1 MNFYFPLQRTA
12 VFHWIEG
19 LIELLPESTLNELS
33 SSLMAP
39 LVREMSEEDKNID
52 PKMRQLA
59 LKVGNSLK
67 QKMGDAPYQLLKTR
81 IITKLMLRR
90 AERKK
95 INAQIKVDDPVRA
108 SLRKMGER
116 SRKKEA
122 KKRKMD
128 VLKGRALP
136 KKRKKRNVGEDDELF

>member
-1 MNFYFPLQRTA
+1 M
-12 VFHWIEG
+12 FHWIEG
-19 LIELLPESTLNELS
+19 LIELLPEATLAELTMN
-33 SSLMAP
+33 LMAP

-67 QKMGDAPYQLLKTR
+67 QRIGDAEYQLLKTR
-81 IITKLMLRR
+81 LITKLMLRR

-95 INAQIKVDDPVRA
+95 LTAQVKVDDPVRA
-108 SLRKMGER
+108 SLRKIGER
-116 SRKKEA
+116 TRKKEA

-136 KKRKKRNVGEDDELF
+136 KKKKRKVADDDDLF

>member
-1 MNFYFPLQRTA
+1 MQRTS

-19 LIELLPESTLNELS
+19 LIELLPENTLNELS
-33 SSLMAP
+33 SNLMAP

-67 QKMGDAPYQLLKTR
+67 QRIGDAEYQLLKTR
-81 IITKLMLRR
+81 LQTKLMLRR
-90 AERKK
+90 ADRKK
-95 INAQIKVDDPVRA
+95 LVAQVKVDDPVRA
-108 SLRKMGER
+108 SLRKIGEQT
-116 SRKKEA
+116 RKKVA

-136 KKRKKRNVGEDDELF
+136 KKKKRKVNEDDDLF

>member
-1 MNFYFPLQRTA
+1 M
-12 VFHWIEG
+12 
-19 LIELLPESTLNELS
+19 ELLPENTLSEVSIN
-33 SSLMAP
+33 LMAP

-52 PKMRQLA
+52 AKMRQLA

-67 QKMGDAPYQLLKTR
+67 RRVGDAEYQLLKTR
-81 IITKLMLRR
+81 LLTKLMLRR

-95 INAQIKVDDPVRA
+95 LAAQVKVDDPVRA
-108 SLRKMGER
+108 SLRKIGER
-116 SRKKEA
+116 TRKKEA

-136 KKRKKRNVGEDDELF
+136 KKKKRKFAEDDDLF

>member
-1 MNFYFPLQRTA
+1 
-12 VFHWIEG
+12 
-19 LIELLPESTLNELS
+19 
-33 SSLMAP
+33 MAP

-59 LKVGNSLK
+59 LKVGNTLK
-67 QKMGDAPYQLLKTR
+67 QKIGDAKYQSLKASCLAE
-81 IITKLMLRR
+81 LMLRR

-95 INAQIKVDDPVRA
+95 LDAQVKVNDPVRA
-108 SLRKMGER
+108 GLRKIGER
-116 SRKKEA
+116 KRKKEA

-136 KKRKKRNVGEDDELF
+136 KRKKRKVNEDDDF

>member
-1 MNFYFPLQRTA
+1 MPEHTLA
-12 VFHWIEG
+12 V
-19 LIELLPESTLNELS
+19 LSTN
-33 SSLMAP
+33 LMAP

-52 PKMRQLA
+52 PKLRQLA

-67 QKMGDAPYQLLKTR
+67 QKIGDTEYQLLKTR
-81 IITKLMLRR
+81 LLTKLMLRR

-95 INAQIKVDDPVRA
+95 IDAQVKVDDPVRA
-108 SLRKMGER
+108 GLRKMGER
-116 SRKKEA
+116 TRKKEA

-136 KKRKKRNVGEDDELF
+136 KKKKRKIAEDDDLF

>member
-1 MNFYFPLQRTA
+1 MK
-12 VFHWIEG
+12 
-19 LIELLPESTLNELS
+19 TLNKLS
-33 SSLMAP
+33 GSLLAP

-59 LKVGNSLK
+59 LKVGNTLK
-67 QKMGDAPYQLLKTR
+67 QKIGDAKYQSLKASCLAE
-81 IITKLMLRR
+81 LMLRR

-95 INAQIKVDDPVRA
+95 LDAQVKVNDPVRA
-108 SLRKMGER
+108 GLRKIGER
-116 SRKKEA
+116 KRKKEA

-136 KKRKKRNVGEDDELF
+136 KRKKRKVNEDDDF

>member
-1 MNFYFPLQRTA
+1 MP
-12 VFHWIEG
+12 VK
-19 LIELLPESTLNELS
+19 TLNKLS
-33 SSLMAP
+33 GSLLAP

-59 LKVGNSLK
+59 LKVGNTLK
-67 QKMGDAPYQLLKTR
+67 QKIGDAKYQSLKASCLAE
-81 IITKLMLRR
+81 LMLRR

-95 INAQIKVDDPVRA
+95 LDAQVKVNDPVRA
-108 SLRKMGER
+108 GLRKIGER
-116 SRKKEA
+116 KRKKEA

-136 KKRKKRNVGEDDELF
+136 KRKKRKVNEDDDF

>member
-1 MNFYFPLQRTA
+1 MHFCNLQRTA

-19 LIELLPESTLNELS
+19 LIELLPDNTLTELS
-33 SSLMAP
+33 TSLMAP

-67 QKMGDAPYQLLKTR
+67 QKLGDAQYQLMKTR
-81 IITKLMLRR
+81 IQTKLMLRR

-95 INAQIKVDDPVRA
+95 LNAQIKVDDPVRA
-108 SLRKMGER
+108 SLRKIGER

-136 KKRKKRNVGEDDELF
+136 KKKKKRNVGEDDDLF

>member
-1 MNFYFPLQRTA
+1 MQRTA

-19 LIELLPESTLNELS
+19 LIELLPENTLTELS
-33 SSLMAP
+33 SNLMAP

-67 QKMGDAPYQLLKTR
+67 QRIGDAEYQLLKTR
-81 IITKLMLRR
+81 LLTKLMLRR

-95 INAQIKVDDPVRA
+95 LVAQVKVDDPVRA
-108 SLRKMGER
+108 SLRKIGER
-116 SRKKEA
+116 TRKKEA

-136 KKRKKRNVGEDDELF
+136 KKKKKKFSEEDDLF